1 MAQLRLALVCALGVL
16 LLMPQAA
23 AAGGWWSYIDVNR
36 SYVAP
41 GQPVEV
47 KDAVAFS
54 SSAAAEEA
62 QEAGRFYVYLLRGF
76 DYSVVDRA
84 MREPSPGDWWSLG
97 GAEAIQVAQV
107 NVRVSDANLGR
118 ATAAFTMPEV
128 PPASYHLMLCNVG
141 CTEPLAADVIPA
153 KDFTVAADPAAAQM
167 AQRVD
172 RLEEQSRNQARQLA
186 VARADTEKALVAAQN
201 ADSEVDRLEAGV
213 SSQADGSRSSP
224 RVSAWAFAGWFVA
237 GVLVGAPALLLFRRR
252 RSRPSRRAR
261 AAGWHPSDEE
271 LQELLSSEFLKRPG

>member
-1 MAQLRLALVCALGVL
+1 MALLRIALVCALGVL

-23 AAGGWWSYIDVNR
+23 AAGGWWSYLDVNR

-41 GQPVEV
+41 GQRVEV

-62 QEAGRFYVYLLRGF
+62 QESGRFYVYLLQGF

-84 MREPSPGDWWSLG
+84 MREASPGDWWSLG
-97 GAEAIQVAQV
+97 DADAIQVGEV
-107 NVRVSDANLGR
+107 NVRVSGSNLGR

-128 PPASYHLMLCNVG
+128 PPATYHLMLCNAG
-141 CTEPLAADVIPA
+141 CTEPLSDDVIPA

-172 RLEEQSRNQARQLA
+172 RLEGQNRNQARQLA
-186 VARADTEKALVAAQN
+186 AAHADTERALVAAQN
-201 ADSEVDRLEAGV
+201 ADAEVDRLEASV
-213 SSQADGSRSSP
+213 SSLADESRDSP
-224 RVSAWAFAGWFVA
+224 RVSPWAYAGWFIA
-237 GVLVGAPALLLFRRR
+237 GLLVGALALLGLRRR
-252 RSRPSRRAR
+252 RSRPSRPAR
-261 AAGWHPSDEE
+261 VAGWHPSDED
-271 LQELLSSEFLKRPG
+271 LRELLSSEPRHSR